1 MSGWTT
7 RTSCAI
13 CRVDRTL
20 SVTSGEAEVDILFRC
35 FYVPLGVIKGHP
47 VLSLRW
53 PLTPMPSPRRSGIMG
68 ALTSNLGSTDTA
80 VGDGGLSIV
89 VDPVVIQLGRQ
100 GAFQEG
106 LRKV

>member
-1 MSGWTT
+1 V
-7 RTSCAI
+7 APHA
-13 CRVDRTL
+13 DAEP
-20 SVTSGEAEVDILFRC
+20 EAVGDH
-35 FYVPLGVIKGHP
+35 GG
-47 VLSLRW
+47 
-53 PLTPMPSPRRSGIMG
+53 
-68 ALTSNLGSTDTA
+68 LTSNLGSTDTA